1 VHDYCKL
8 FFKAIK
14 PLVASA
20 LTVDVKA
27 VLSKFSHDA
36 VYGTD
41 VGLFDDVQGGEL
53 STLRQQIQN
62 TPKAF
67 ALFNAGGVHG
77 LKGYIAIIKRCWSS
91 LALFLRLWVIDVR
104 PAIPTAFTQRDNIQ
118 LEHFTVFGVDD

>member
-1 VHDYCKL
+1 MISPKDPWRDCLGICVLYRVLNKYARCYKL

-14 PLVASA
+14 PLVASS

-27 VLSKFSHDA
+27 VLSKFSHNT

-41 VGLFDDVQGGEL
+41 VGLFYDVQGGEVP
-53 STLRQQIQN
+53 TLRQQIKN

-77 LKGYIAIIKRCWSS
+77 QNGMSLSS
-91 LALFLRLWVIDVR
+91 NAAGRRSWR
-104 PAIPTAFTQRDNIQ
+104 SS
-118 LEHFTVFGVDD
+118 